1 MINPVPPHGFVP
13 MLHKLRATATD
24 VADRRLIDYL
34 LAHESLSSLKL
45 EKKSVPMLLIRRQGA
60 SAVTEADLQTT
71 ASYHGIEDQHIE
83 HLAEGL
89 SAQAWMQRIVH
100 AWIDDFIH

>member
-1 MINPVPPHGFVP
+1 
-13 MLHKLRATATD
+13 MLQKLRATATD
-24 VADRRLIDYL
+24 TADRRLIDYL
-34 LAHESLSSLKL
+34 IAHEAPSALKL
-45 EKKSVPMLLIRRQGA
+45 EKKSVPMLLISRRGA
-60 SAVTEADLQTT
+60 SAISEDDLATT
-71 ASYHGIEDQHIE
+71 AAYHGIDDQHIE